1 MTKDILVEVDNLHVT
16 FPTDGEMVKAV
27 RGISYEIRKGE
38 TVGVVGESGSGKS
51 VSSMSMLRLND
62 MAGAFV
68 PEGGIIFNSDRLGRV
83 ELTTA
88 DKKTISS
95 IRGRDISMI
104 FQEPMTSL
112 NPVLDIRTQLTEP
125 LIQHLDM
132 SLEQAEEKVLGL
144 LKRVRIPDPEG
155 KLAQYPHN
163 LSGGMR
169 QRIMIAMALTCE
181 PALLIADEPTTAL
194 DVTIQAQILDLIK
207 DVQDDFGMSVLFIT
221 HDMAV
226 IAEMADRVVVMF
238 NGKIVEQGPVE
249 QIFHDPQHDYTKK
262 LIGAVPR
269 IGSMN
274 GKPKP
279 EKFPAIVG

>member
-1 MTKDILVEVDNLHVT
+1 MTDKPIIEVDNLHVT
-16 FPTDGEMVKAV
+16 FPSDGKHIHAV
-27 RGISYEIRKGE
+27 RGISYTVNKGE

-62 MAGAFV
+62 MSNAYV
-68 PEGGIIFNSDRLGRV
+68 PEGKIHLNSERLGRV

-88 DKKTISS
+88 DNKTMGS
-95 IRGRDISMI
+95 IRGREIAMI
-104 FQEPMTSL
+104 FQEPMTCL
-112 NPVLDIRTQLTEP
+112 NPVLDLGTQLTEP
-125 LIQHLDM
+125 LRQHFDM
-132 SLEQAEEKVLGL
+132 WQEEADQKVIEL

-155 KLAQYPHN
+155 KLRQFPHN

-169 QRIMIAMALTCE
+169 QRVMIAMALTCS
-181 PALLIADEPTTAL
+181 PPLLIADEPTTAL

-238 NGKIVEQGPVE
+238 NGKIVEQGPVD

-269 IGSMN
+269 IGSMT
-274 GKPKP
+274 GKGAP
-279 EKFPAIVG
+279 EKFPAVVG

>member
-68 PEGGIIFNSDRLGRV
+68 PEGGIIFNSDRPGRV

>member
-132 SLEQAEEKVLGL
+132 SLEQAEEKVLSL